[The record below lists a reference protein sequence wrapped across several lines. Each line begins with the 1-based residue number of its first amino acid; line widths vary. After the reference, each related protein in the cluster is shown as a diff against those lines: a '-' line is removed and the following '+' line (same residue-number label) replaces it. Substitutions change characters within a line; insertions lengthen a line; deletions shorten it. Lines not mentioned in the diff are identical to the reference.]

1 MNLRHSLTTA
11 HRFNMSP
18 PVVKNV
24 CKNDRE
30 QEGYKSFSQWYDD
43 ENNVYIGRNAAKYAQ
58 RGVYDSKWANPFLCC
73 DWSVAKEEWVL
84 EDLVKSYEKYMRK
97 NPILMNSLHELE
109 GKQLG
114 CWCKPGQCHGDVLV
128 KLYVEMYEQPTEKK
142 RKTVFKSL
150 N

>member
-84 EDLVKSYEKYMRK
+84 KGFGEK
-97 NPILMNSLHELE
+97 L
-109 GKQLG
+109 
-114 CWCKPGQCHGDVLV
+114 
-128 KLYVEMYEQPTEKK
+128 
-142 RKTVFKSL
+142 
-150 N
+150 